1 MPTSHLF
8 EVALADDGSDYVRT
22 VPSGAAPD
30 FAFGSACRKKIHP
43 PCRRRGTLSSRC
55 CIAASR
61 LVVVASRRPI
71 PLAPLVVALLRV
83 SSLHRVSSSSHL
95 VLVALPRCV
104 SLSDIERVD
113 GIVHLPFEAVER
125 AVNVVDHFN

>member
-1 MPTSHLF
+1 
-8 EVALADDGSDYVRT
+8 

-95 VLVALPRCV
+95 VVALRRRV

-125 AVNVVDHFN
+125 AGDMKNFAAKLKFLVIFIICSKILPH

>member
-1 MPTSHLF
+1 LSKKNPPTLP
-8 EVALADDGSDYVRT
+8 
-22 VPSGAAPD
+22 PSRHVKQ
-30 FAFGSACRKKIHP
+30 SLLH
-43 PCRRRGTLSSRC
+43 RRV
-55 CIAASR
+55 ASR